1 MHVLIIDSHENGKV
15 VAKIPISLRNQK
27 FIPLA
32 NECFKI
38 AWDTAVIEG
47 LVKNKDRSR
56 YEFSFE

>member
-1 MHVLIIDSHENGKV
+1 MRVLIIDSQEDGKV
-15 VAKIPISLRNQK
+15 VAKIPISLRKQK

-32 NECFKI
+32 NECFNI
-38 AWDTAVIEG
+38 AWNTAITEG